1 MYVLQVATAFFEE
14 NKDMVNVIFKSIRLS
29 ARNSTRIIA
38 ISADDN
44 NNGWT
49 DVLQNALCNA
59 VALDVTRDIV
69 GAEQMFIGGR
79 YFDVE
84 SR

>member
-44 NNGWT
+44 NNG
-49 DVLQNALCNA
+49 
-59 VALDVTRDIV
+59 
-69 GAEQMFIGGR
+69 
-79 YFDVE
+79 
-84 SR
+84 